1 MRSSAENCSP
11 KGSTKHLFS
20 DSVRA
25 NNRRRLVEP
34 MARDLVAVYLEVPLG
49 DVEIRRG

>member
-1 MRSSAENCSP
+1 VRNWSP
-11 KGSTKHLFS
+11 KDSTKQLFS

-34 MARDLVAVYLEVPLG
+34 MARDLVAVYLDVPLG
-49 DVEIRRG
+49 DVEIKRG